1 MAPITT
7 TTTTTTTTTEPVIDI
22 DIDIDIGNLENPI
35 DDIDLGKYFIFS
47 TYFFYCKNC
56 VIS

>member
-1 MAPITT
+1 MGMAPITSTT

-35 DDIDLGKYFIFS
+35 DDIDLGNITIFC
-47 TYFFYCKNC
+47 FYQHWFL
-56 VIS
+56 